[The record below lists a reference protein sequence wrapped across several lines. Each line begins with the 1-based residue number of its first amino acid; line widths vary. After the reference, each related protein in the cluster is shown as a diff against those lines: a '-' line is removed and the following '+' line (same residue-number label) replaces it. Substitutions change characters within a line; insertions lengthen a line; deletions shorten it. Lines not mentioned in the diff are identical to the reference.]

1 MGKNQ
6 DGYIYTDMDW
16 IMCQE
21 PKDDT
26 LFDGVGNDQPT
37 ENDTPKIYEKN

>member
-1 MGKNQ
+1 M
-6 DGYIYTDMDW
+6 DISIYTDMDW

-26 LFDGVGNDQPT
+26 LFDGVENDQPT
-37 ENDTPKIYEKN
+37 ENDTPKI